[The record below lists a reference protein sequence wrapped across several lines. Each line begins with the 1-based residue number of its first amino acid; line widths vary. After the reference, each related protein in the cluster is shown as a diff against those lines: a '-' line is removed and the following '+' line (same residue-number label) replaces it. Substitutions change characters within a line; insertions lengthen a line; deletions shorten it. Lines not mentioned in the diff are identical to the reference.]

1 MGLDI
6 SIIKPIETTDKIR
19 DSYVSGNDDLD
30 NIRVIDL
37 SDYYPDEL
45 PKDENWMRYID
56 PFVREIEIDIFD
68 LDKIRLKLGISDS
81 HELVMIGDGEL
92 GFSDNPDNEMII
104 YEFDD
109 LSKVPTTIGIAKI
122 LSGIEISYQ
131 RKGANS
137 RFYDEDKWP
146 SLVWSKE
153 ELNEYRDKYFSH
165 NLGKNNDTE
174 YNLSD
179 EEMRSR
185 FEKNIMSKF
194 SEGFLVLF
202 D

>member
-6 SIIKPIETTDKIR
+6 RVIKPVETTDEIR
-19 DSYVSGNDDLD
+19 DSYVSCNDDLD
-30 NIRVIDL
+30 NICVIDL

-45 PKDENWMRYID
+45 PKDENWMKYID
-56 PFVREIEIDIFD
+56 PFVREIEIDMFD
-68 LDKIRLKLGISDS
+68 LDKIRLELGISDS
-81 HELVMIGDGEL
+81 YELVMIGDGKL
-92 GFSDNPDNEMII
+92 GFSDSLDNEMTI

-109 LSKVPTTIGIAKI
+109 FSKVPTTIGIAKV
-122 LSGIEISYQ
+122 LSGIKISYQ

-146 SLVWSKE
+146 SLVWSREK
-153 ELNEYRDKYFSH
+153 LSEYRDKYFSYNLDKH
-165 NLGKNNDTE
+165 NDLE

-185 FEKNIMSKF
+185 FKKNIMDKF
-194 SEGFLVLF
+194 FNGCLVLF